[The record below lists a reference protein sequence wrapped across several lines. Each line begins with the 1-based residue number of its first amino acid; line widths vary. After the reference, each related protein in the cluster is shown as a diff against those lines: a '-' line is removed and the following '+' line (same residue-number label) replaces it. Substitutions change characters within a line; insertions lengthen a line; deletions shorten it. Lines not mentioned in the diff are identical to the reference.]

1 MDSRVPGVGWAVA
14 SLSVIQLIVR
24 AGSISGKVGQCTR
37 ISRTITPHLRPQ
49 IRMMAKHHATHRPV
63 QATTLPNVEMRNTG
77 PSAFFRKLGP
87 GLITGAADDDPSG
100 IATYSQAGAAFG
112 YGLLWTALVSLPLM
126 IAVQLMCARVGI
138 VAKSGLATALREHY
152 SRRLLWFACVLL
164 IIANTLNIAADLG
177 GMAASAELLTGI
189 PRAILVPIFSVLI
202 LALLIFSSY
211 ESMARVL
218 KWFALALFAYVIA
231 AFLAHPS
238 LAGVL
243 RGTFLPSIQWNKDYL
258 LTFVAIL
265 GTTIS
270 PYLFFWQASQV
281 AEQEEHIRAR
291 FPMRRRRSQMRRTG
305 RELRDAAVDT
315 ESGMFVS
322 QLIMFFIVLTAG
334 ATLHKAGITDVQTAD
349 QAAMALRPLAGPL
362 AYWLFAL
369 GIIGTGMLGVPVLAG
384 SAAYAIAEAGAFR
397 GGMDEKPESARVFY
411 GVMVI
416 AMVMGTILALTRIN
430 AMKMLL
436 WSAVM
441 NGVLAPPLI
450 VIILMVCNNEKIMGE
465 YMNGIWLNVL
475 GWIAAGLMGVAAVA
489 MIASFFM

>member
-1 MDSRVPGVGWAVA
+1 
-14 SLSVIQLIVR
+14 
-24 AGSISGKVGQCTR
+24 
-37 ISRTITPHLRPQ
+37 
-49 IRMMAKHHATHRPV
+49 MAKEHERERLPHPATEPD
-63 QATTLPNVEMRNTG
+63 VEVRDTG
-77 PSAFFRKLGP
+77 PAAFFRKLGP

-112 YGLLWTALVSLPLM
+112 YGLLWTALISLPLM
-126 IAVQLMCARVGI
+126 IAVQLMCARVGV
-138 VAKSGLATALREHY
+138 VAKTGLATALREHY
-152 SRRLLWFACVLL
+152 SRSLLWFACFLL

-189 PRAILVPIFSVLI
+189 PRVVLVPMFAALI
-202 LALLIFSSY
+202 LGLLVFSSY

-218 KWFALALFAYVIA
+218 KWFALALFAYIIA
-231 AFLAHPS
+231 GILAHPS
-238 LAGVL
+238 VLGVL
-243 RGTFLPSIQWNKDYL
+243 KGMFVPAVQWNKAYL

-291 FPMRRRRSQMRRTG
+291 FPMRRRRGEMRRTG
-305 RELRDAAVDT
+305 RELRDAALDT
-315 ESGMFVS
+315 ESGMLVS
-322 QLIMFFIVLTAG
+322 QVIMFFIVLTAG

-349 QAAMALRPLAGPL
+349 QAASALRPLAGPL

-384 SAAYAIAEAGAFR
+384 SAAYAIAEAGAFK
-397 GGMDEKPESARVFY
+397 GGMDEKPDGARVFY
-411 GVMVI
+411 GVMAI
-416 AMVMGTILALTRIN
+416 AMVMGTILALTKLN

-450 VIILMVCNNEKIMGE
+450 VIILVVCNNEKIMGK
-465 YMNGIWLNVL
+465 YKNGKWLNIL
-475 GWIAAGLMGVAAVA
+475 GWAAAILMGVASIA
-489 MIASFFM
+489 MIVSFFV

>member
-1 MDSRVPGVGWAVA
+1 MVKQELGRRESHV
-14 SLSVIQLIVR
+14 
-24 AGSISGKVGQCTR
+24 
-37 ISRTITPHLRPQ
+37 
-49 IRMMAKHHATHRPV
+49 
-63 QATTLPNVEMRNTG
+63 TTLPDIEVRNTG
-77 PSAFFRKLGP
+77 PAAFFRKLGP

-138 VAKSGLATALREHY
+138 VAKSGLATALRDHY
-152 SRRLLWFACVLL
+152 SRTLLWFACALL
-164 IIANTLNIAADLG
+164 IVANTLNIAADLG
-177 GMAASAELLTGI
+177 GMAASAQLLTGV
-189 PRAILVPIFSVLI
+189 PRVILVPIFAALI
-202 LALLIFSSY
+202 LGLLIFASY

-218 KWFALALFAYVIA
+218 KWMALALFAYIIA

-238 LAGVL
+238 LMGVL
-243 RGTFLPSIQWNKDYL
+243 KGTLLPTLRWNKDYL

-291 FPMRRRRSQMRRTG
+291 FPMRRRRGELRRTG

-315 ESGMFVS
+315 ESGMLVS
-322 QLIMFFIVLTAG
+322 QVIMFFIVLTAG

-349 QAAMALRPLAGPL
+349 QAALALKPLAGPL

-369 GIIGTGMLGVPVLAG
+369 GIVGTGMLGVPVLAG
-384 SAAYAIAEAGAFR
+384 SAAYAVAEAGAFK
-397 GGMDEKPESARVFY
+397 GGMDEKPDGARVFY
-411 GVMVI
+411 GVMAV
-416 AMVMGTILALTRIN
+416 AMIVGTILALLKLN
-430 AMKMLL
+430 AMKLLL
-436 WSAVM
+436 WSAVL

-450 VIILMVCNNEKIMGE
+450 VIILFVCNNDKIMGK
-465 YMNGIWLNVL
+465 YRNGRWLNVL
-475 GWIAAGLMGVAAVA
+475 GWAAAVLMGAAAIA
-489 MIASFFM
+489 MIVSFFL

>member
-1 MDSRVPGVGWAVA
+1 
-14 SLSVIQLIVR
+14 
-24 AGSISGKVGQCTR
+24 
-37 ISRTITPHLRPQ
+37 
-49 IRMMAKHHATHRPV
+49 MAKHHHAH
-63 QATTLPNVEMRNTG
+63 QDSQETTLPNIEVHNTG
-77 PSAFFRKLGP
+77 PAAFFRKLGP
-87 GLITGAADDDPSG
+87 GLVTGAADDDPSG

-126 IAVQLMCARVGI
+126 IAVQLMCARVGV

-152 SRRLLWFACVLL
+152 SRKVLWFACVLL
-164 IIANTLNIAADLG
+164 IVANTLNIAADLG
-177 GMAASAELLTGI
+177 GMAAAAQLLTGI
-189 PRAILVPIFSVLI
+189 PRVILVPVFSALI
-202 LALLIFSSY
+202 LGLLIFSSY

-238 LAGVL
+238 ITGIL
-243 RGTFLPSIQWNKDYL
+243 RGTFLPALQWNKDYL

-270 PYLFFWQASQV
+270 PYLFFWQAAQV
-281 AEQEEHIRAR
+281 AEQEQHIRAR
-291 FPMRRRRSQMRRTG
+291 FPMRRRRGEMRRTG
-305 RELRDAAVDT
+305 RELNDAAVDT

-349 QAAMALRPLAGPL
+349 QAAIALRPLAGPL

-384 SAAYAIAEAGAFR
+384 SAAYAIAEAGAFK
-397 GGMDEKPESARVFY
+397 GGMDEKPDGARMFY
-411 GVMVI
+411 GVMAI
-416 AMVMGTILALTRIN
+416 AMVVGTILALTKLN

-450 VIILMVCNNEKIMGE
+450 VIILMVCNNEKIMGR
-465 YMNGIWLNVL
+465 YKNGVWLNVL
-475 GWIAAGLMGVAAVA
+475 GWAAAALMGVAAIA
-489 MIASFFM
+489 MIVSFFL

>member
-1 MDSRVPGVGWAVA
+1 
-14 SLSVIQLIVR
+14 
-24 AGSISGKVGQCTR
+24 
-37 ISRTITPHLRPQ
+37 
-49 IRMMAKHHATHRPV
+49 MAKRREAHRPTSV
-63 QATTLPNVEMRNTG
+63 TGASNAESRN
-77 PSAFFRKLGP
+77 SANSGVAGFFRKLGP

-112 YGLLWTALVSLPLM
+112 YGLLWTALISLPLM

-152 SRRLLWFACVLL
+152 SRKLLWFACLLL

-177 GMAASAELLTGI
+177 GMAAGAELLTGI
-189 PRAILVPIFSVLI
+189 PRVILVPVFAALI
-202 LALLIFSSY
+202 LALLVFASY

-218 KWFALALFAYVIA
+218 KWFALTLFAYVLA
-231 AFLAHPS
+231 AILAHPS
-238 LAGVL
+238 VLGVL
-243 RGTFLPSIQWNKDYL
+243 KGMFLPSIEWNKDYL

-291 FPMRRRRSQMRRTG
+291 FPLRRRRGEMRRTR
-305 RELRDAAVDT
+305 RELEDAAVDT

-322 QLIMFFIVLTAG
+322 QIIMFFIILTAG
-334 ATLHKAGITDVQTAD
+334 ATLHKAGITDVQSAD
-349 QAAMALRPLAGPL
+349 QAAIALRPIAGPL

-384 SAAYAIAEAGAFR
+384 SAAYAIAEAGAFK
-397 GGMDEKPESARVFY
+397 GGMDEKPDTARMFY
-411 GVMVI
+411 GVMAI
-416 AMVMGTILALTRIN
+416 AMIVGTLLALTKLN

-450 VIILMVCNNEKIMGE
+450 VIILMVCNNEKIMGRHR
-465 YMNGIWLNVL
+465 NGPWLNTL
-475 GWIAAGLMGVAAVA
+475 GSVAAVLMGAGAIA
-489 MIASFFM
+489 MIASFFLHG

>member
-1 MDSRVPGVGWAVA
+1 LRRCMSYGESYVLAVGD
-14 SLSVIQLIVR
+14 
-24 AGSISGKVGQCTR
+24 GKVGQCTR
-37 ISRTITPHLRPQ
+37 ISRTITPRLRPLDPGKMETQ
-49 IRMMAKHHATHRPV
+49 HASRGGPQAPVRPNTEV
-63 QATTLPNVEMRNTG
+63 RKTG
-77 PSAFFRKLGP
+77 PSAFLRKLGP

-112 YGLLWTALVSLPLM
+112 YGMLWTALVSLPLM
-126 IAVQLMCARVGI
+126 VAVQLMCARVGI

-152 SRRLLWFACVLL
+152 SRTLLWFACGLL
-164 IIANTLNIAADLG
+164 IVANTLNIAADLG
-177 GMAASAELLTGI
+177 GMAAAAQLLTGI
-189 PRAILVPIFSVLI
+189 PRAVMVPIFAALI
-202 LALLIFSSY
+202 LALLIFASY

-231 AFLAHPS
+231 AFLAHPK

-243 RGTFLPSIQWNKDYL
+243 KGTLLPAVQWNKNYL

-281 AEQEEHIRAR
+281 AEQEEHLRAR
-291 FPMRRRRSQMRRTG
+291 FPMRRRRSEMRRTG
-305 RELRDAAVDT
+305 RELKDAAVDT

-322 QLIMFFIVLTAG
+322 QLIMYFIILTAG
-334 ATLHKAGITDVQTAD
+334 ATLHQAGITDVQTAD
-349 QAAMALRPLAGPL
+349 QAASALRPLAGPL

-384 SAAYAIAEAGAFR
+384 SAAYAIAEAGAFK
-397 GGMDEKPESARVFY
+397 GGMDEKPDSARVFY
-411 GVMVI
+411 GVMAV
-416 AMVMGTILALTRIN
+416 AMVVGMILALVRIN
-430 AMKMLL
+430 AMKLLL

-450 VIILMVCNNEKIMGE
+450 VIILVVSNNEKIMGR
-465 YMNGIWLNVL
+465 YTNGVLLNVL
-475 GWIAAGLMGVAAVA
+475 GWIAAVLMAVAAVA
-489 MIASFFM
+489 MVVTFFV

>member
-1 MDSRVPGVGWAVA
+1 
-14 SLSVIQLIVR
+14 
-24 AGSISGKVGQCTR
+24 
-37 ISRTITPHLRPQ
+37 
-49 IRMMAKHHATHRPV
+49 MAKRQEAHRPTSV
-63 QATTLPNVEMRNTG
+63 TGASNAESRNSDNSDASDNSG
-77 PSAFFRKLGP
+77 VAGFLRKLGP

-152 SRRLLWFACVLL
+152 SRKLLWFACLLL

-177 GMAASAELLTGI
+177 GMAAGAELLTGI
-189 PRAILVPIFSVLI
+189 PRVILVPVFAALI
-202 LALLIFSSY
+202 LALLVFASY

-218 KWFALALFAYVIA
+218 KWFALTLFAYVLA
-231 AFLAHPS
+231 AILAHPS
-238 LAGVL
+238 VLGVMK
-243 RGTFLPSIQWNKDYL
+243 GMFLPSIEWNKDYL

-291 FPMRRRRSQMRRTG
+291 FPLRRRRGEMRRTR
-305 RELRDAAVDT
+305 RELEDAAVDT

-322 QLIMFFIVLTAG
+322 QIIMFFIILTAG
-334 ATLHKAGITDVQTAD
+334 ATLHKAGITDVQSAD
-349 QAAMALRPLAGPL
+349 QAAIALRPIAGPL

-384 SAAYAIAEAGAFR
+384 SAAYAIAEAGAFK
-397 GGMDEKPESARVFY
+397 GGMDEKPDTARMFY
-411 GVMVI
+411 GVMAI
-416 AMVMGTILALTRIN
+416 AMIVGTLLALTRLN

-450 VIILMVCNNEKIMGE
+450 VIILMVCNNEKIMGRHK
-465 YMNGIWLNVL
+465 NGPWLNTL
-475 GWIAAGLMGVAAVA
+475 GWIAAVLMGAGAIA
-489 MIASFFM
+489 MIASSFLHR

>member
-1 MDSRVPGVGWAVA
+1 
-14 SLSVIQLIVR
+14 
-24 AGSISGKVGQCTR
+24 
-37 ISRTITPHLRPQ
+37 
-49 IRMMAKHHATHRPV
+49 
-63 QATTLPNVEMRNTG
+63 VEARNTG
-77 PSAFFRKLGP
+77 PGAFLRKLGP

-126 IAVQLMCARVGI
+126 ISVQLMCARIGI
-138 VAKSGLATALREHY
+138 VSKAGLASALRDHY
-152 SRRLLWFACVLL
+152 SRKLLWFACVLL

-177 GMAASAELLTGI
+177 GMAAAAQLLTGI
-189 PRAILVPIFSVLI
+189 PRVILVPAFAALI
-202 LALLIFSSY
+202 LALLVFSSY
-211 ESMARVL
+211 ASMARVL
-218 KWFALALFAYVIA
+218 KWFALALFAYVVA

-238 LAGVL
+238 IPGVL
-243 RGTFLPSIQWNKDYL
+243 KGTFLPSLQSNKDYL

-281 AEQEEHIRAR
+281 AEQEQHIRMR
-291 FPMRRRRSQMRRTG
+291 FPMRRRRGELRRTG
-305 RELRDAAVDT
+305 RELKDAAVDT

-322 QLIMFFIVLTAG
+322 QIIMFFIVLTAG

-349 QAAMALRPLAGPL
+349 QAALALKPLAGPL

-384 SAAYAIAEAGAFR
+384 SAAYAIAEAGNFK
-397 GGMDEKPESARVFY
+397 GGLDEKPDGARMFY
-411 GVMVI
+411 GMMAV
-416 AMVMGTILALTRIN
+416 AMVVGTMLALTKLN

-450 VIILMVCNNEKIMGE
+450 VIILFVCNNEGIMGK
-465 YMNGIWLNVL
+465 YKNGKLLNTL
-475 GWIAAGLMGVAAVA
+475 GWIAAALMAAAAIA
-489 MIASFFM
+489 MIVSFFM

>member
-1 MDSRVPGVGWAVA
+1 VNQQA
-14 SLSVIQLIVR
+14 SQR
-24 AGSISGKVGQCTR
+24 HGS
-37 ISRTITPHLRPQ
+37 P
-49 IRMMAKHHATHRPV
+49 A
-63 QATTLPNVEMRNTG
+63 TLPNIEIRNTG
-77 PSAFFRKLGP
+77 PAAFFRKLGP

-126 IAVQLMCARVGI
+126 IAIQLMCARVGI

-152 SRRLLWFACVLL
+152 SRPLLWFACGLL
-164 IIANTLNIAADLG
+164 LIANTLNIAADLG
-177 GMAASAELLTGI
+177 GMAAAGQLLTGI
-189 PRAILVPIFSVLI
+189 PRVVLVPVFASLI
-202 LALLIFSSY
+202 LGLLVVSSY
-211 ESMARVL
+211 ASMARVL
-218 KWFALALFAYVIA
+218 KWFALALFAYIIA
-231 AFLAHPS
+231 GFLSRPD

-243 RGTFLPSIQWNKDYL
+243 KGMFLPSIQWNKGYL

-291 FPMRRRRSQMRRTG
+291 FPLRRRRGEMRRTG
-305 RELRDAAVDT
+305 RELKDAAVDT

-322 QLIMFFIVLTAG
+322 QLIMFFIILTAG
-334 ATLHKAGITDVQTAD
+334 ATLHKSGITDVQTAD
-349 QAAMALRPLAGPL
+349 EAARALRPFGLM

-384 SAAYAIAEAGAFR
+384 SAAYAVAEAGAFK
-397 GGMDEKPESARVFY
+397 GGMDEKPDSARVFY
-411 GVMVI
+411 GVMAI

-450 VIILMVCNNEKIMGE
+450 VIILMVCNNEKIMGK
-465 YMNGIWLNVL
+465 YKNGIWLNAL
-475 GWIAAGLMGVAAVA
+475 GWAGAALMGFAAVA
-489 MIASFFM
+489 MITSFFL

>member
-1 MDSRVPGVGWAVA
+1 MAN
-14 SLSVIQLIVR
+14 QLKE
-24 AGSISGKVGQCTR
+24 G
-37 ISRTITPHLRPQ
+37 RTPQ
-49 IRMMAKHHATHRPV
+49 P
-63 QATTLPNVEMRNTG
+63 TTVPNVEIHDKG
-77 PSAFFRKLGP
+77 PAAFLRKLGP

-112 YGLLWTALVSLPLM
+112 YGLLWTALISLPLM
-126 IAVQLMCARVGI
+126 IAVQLMCARVGV
-138 VAKSGLATALREHY
+138 VAKSGLATTLREHY
-152 SRRLLWFACVLL
+152 SKSLLWFACLLL

-177 GMAASAELLTGI
+177 GMAASAQLLTGV
-189 PRAILVPIFSVLI
+189 PRVILVPIFAALI
-202 LALLIFSSY
+202 LGLLIFASY

-218 KWFALALFAYVIA
+218 KWFALALFAYIIA
-231 AFLAHPS
+231 GILAHPS
-238 LAGVL
+238 VIGVL
-243 RGTFLPSIQWNKDYL
+243 KGMFLPKLQWNEEYL

-291 FPMRRRRSQMRRTG
+291 FPTRRRRGQMRRTG
-305 RELRDAAVDT
+305 RELKDAALDT

-322 QLIMFFIVLTAG
+322 QIIMFFIVLTAG
-334 ATLHKAGITDVQTAD
+334 ATLHSAGITDVQSAD
-349 QAAMALRPLAGPL
+349 QAASALRPLAGPL

-384 SAAYAIAEAGAFR
+384 SAAYAIAEAGAFK
-397 GGMDEKPESARVFY
+397 GGMDEKPDGARVFY

-416 AMVMGTILALTRIN
+416 AMVVGTLLALTKLN

-450 VIILMVCNNEKIMGE
+450 VIILVVCNNEKIMGK
-465 YMNGIWLNVL
+465 YRNGRLLNVL
-475 GWIAAGLMGVAAVA
+475 GWSAAVLMGAAAIA
-489 MIASFFM
+489 MIVSFFH

>member
-1 MDSRVPGVGWAVA
+1 MAK
-14 SLSVIQLIVR
+14 QLELE
-24 AGSISGKVGQCTR
+24 K
-37 ISRTITPHLRPQ
+37 RPQ
-49 IRMMAKHHATHRPV
+49 PTTDP
-63 QATTLPNVEMRNTG
+63 QAEAQGKG
-77 PSAFFRKLGP
+77 PAAFLRKLGP

-126 IAVQLMCARVGI
+126 IGVQLMCARVG
-138 VAKSGLATALREHY
+138 VVTKTGLATALREHY
-152 SRRLLWFACVLL
+152 SRSLLWFACLL
-164 IIANTLNIAADLG
+164 LVIANTLNIAADLG
-177 GMAASAELLTGI
+177 GMAAAAELLTGF
-189 PRAILVPIFSVLI
+189 PRAILVPIFAALI
-202 LALLIFSSY
+202 LGLLVFSSY

-218 KWFALALFAYVIA
+218 KWFALALFGYII
-231 AFLAHPS
+231 
-238 LAGVL
+238 AGVL
-243 RGTFLPSIQWNKDYL
+243 ARPSVLGVLKGTLLPRIQWDRTYL

-281 AEQEEHIRAR
+281 AEQEEHVRAR
-291 FPMRRRRSQMRRTG
+291 FPMRRRRSERRRTG
-305 RELRDAAVDT
+305 RELRDAALDT

-322 QLIMFFIVLTAG
+322 QVIMFFIVLTAG

-349 QAAMALRPLAGPL
+349 QAASALRPLAGPL

-384 SAAYAIAEAGAFR
+384 SAAYAIAGAGAFK
-397 GGMDEKPESARVFY
+397 GGMDEKPDGARVFY
-411 GVMVI
+411 GVMAI
-416 AMVMGTILALTRIN
+416 AMVVGTILALAKLN

-450 VIILMVCNNEKIMGE
+450 IIILMVCNNGKIMGR
-465 YMNGIWLNVL
+465 YKNGSLLNVL
-475 GWIAAGLMGVAAVA
+475 GWSAAVLMGAASIA
-489 MIASFFM
+489 MIASFFI

>member
-1 MDSRVPGVGWAVA
+1 
-14 SLSVIQLIVR
+14 
-24 AGSISGKVGQCTR
+24 
-37 ISRTITPHLRPQ
+37 
-49 IRMMAKHHATHRPV
+49 MAKHHHAHRNSHV
-63 QATTLPNVEMRNTG
+63 TTLPNIEVRNSG
-77 PSAFFRKLGP
+77 PAAFFRKLGP
-87 GLITGAADDDPSG
+87 GLVTGAADDDPSG

-152 SRRLLWFACVLL
+152 SRKVLWFACALL
-164 IIANTLNIAADLG
+164 IVANTLNIAADLG
-177 GMAASAELLTGI
+177 GMAAAAQLLTGI
-189 PRAILVPIFSVLI
+189 PRVILVPVFSALI
-202 LALLIFSSY
+202 LGLLIFSSY

-218 KWFALALFAYVIA
+218 KWFALALFAYVVA

-238 LAGVL
+238 ITGIL
-243 RGTFLPSIQWNKDYL
+243 RGTFLPALQWNKDYL

-270 PYLFFWQASQV
+270 PYLFFWQAAQV
-281 AEQEEHIRAR
+281 AEQEQHIRAR
-291 FPMRRRRSQMRRTG
+291 FPMRRRRGEMRRTG
-305 RELRDAAVDT
+305 RELNDAAVDT

-349 QAAMALRPLAGPL
+349 QAAIALRPLAGPL

-369 GIIGTGMLGVPVLAG
+369 GIVGTGMLGVPVLAG
-384 SAAYAIAEAGAFR
+384 SAAYAIAEAGAFK
-397 GGMDEKPESARVFY
+397 GGMDEKPDDARMFY

-416 AMVMGTILALTRIN
+416 AMVVGTILALTKLN

-450 VIILMVCNNEKIMGE
+450 VIILMVCNNEKIMGR
-465 YMNGIWLNVL
+465 YKNGVWLNVL
-475 GWIAAGLMGVAAVA
+475 GWAAAALMGVAAIA
-489 MIASFFM
+489 MIASFFL

>member
-1 MDSRVPGVGWAVA
+1 
-14 SLSVIQLIVR
+14 
-24 AGSISGKVGQCTR
+24 
-37 ISRTITPHLRPQ
+37 
-49 IRMMAKHHATHRPV
+49 MAKQQEAPRPAQMATP
-63 QATTLPNVEMRNTG
+63 PNAEVRNRG
-77 PSAFFRKLGP
+77 PAAFLRKLGP

-126 IAVQLMCARVGI
+126 ISVQLMCARVGV

-152 SRRLLWFACVLL
+152 SRWLLWFACALL

-177 GMAASAELLTGI
+177 GMAAAAELFTGV
-189 PRAILVPIFSVLI
+189 PRAILVPLFAALI
-202 LALLIFSSY
+202 LALLIFTSY

-218 KWFALALFAYVIA
+218 KWIALALFAYIIA
-231 AFLAHPS
+231 GILARPS
-238 LAGVL
+238 VPGVL
-243 RGTFLPSIQWNKDYL
+243 RGMFLPSIQWNREYL

-291 FPMRRRRSQMRRTG
+291 FPMRRQHGQMRRTG
-305 RELRDAAVDT
+305 RELKDTAVDT
-315 ESGMFVS
+315 GSGMFVS
-322 QLIMFFIVLTAG
+322 QIIMFFIVLTAG
-334 ATLHKAGITDVQTAD
+334 ATLHQAGVTDVQTAD
-349 QAAMALRPLAGPL
+349 QAAVALRPLAGPL

-397 GGMDEKPESARVFY
+397 GGMDEKPDDAKVFY
-411 GVMVI
+411 GVMAI
-416 AMVMGTILALTRIN
+416 AMMVGTILALVHIN
-430 AMKMLL
+430 AMKLL
-436 WSAVM
+436 VWSAVV

-450 VIILMVCNNEKIMGE
+450 VIILLVCNNEKIMGR
-465 YMNGIWLNVL
+465 YRNGAWLNVL
-475 GWIAAGLMGVAAVA
+475 GWATAALMGGAAVA
-489 MIASFFM
+489 LIASFFL